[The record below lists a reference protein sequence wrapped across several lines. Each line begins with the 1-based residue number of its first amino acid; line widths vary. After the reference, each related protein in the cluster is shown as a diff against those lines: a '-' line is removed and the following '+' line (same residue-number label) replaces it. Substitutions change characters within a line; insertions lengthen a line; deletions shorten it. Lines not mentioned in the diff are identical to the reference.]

1 MLRAKNSICVAAA
14 PLLALVLAACDQPS
28 ALRATGWSDPAL
40 MHKINAAYAARDT
53 CLERHVVPADAN
65 NSSAQAIAAAAAL
78 SCQSQTN
85 ALIAVSNPYG
95 DPRVTASI
103 VRDSDFRALR
113 FVLKA
118 RGQ

>member
-1 MLRAKNSICVAAA
+1 VRVALLLL
-14 PLLALVLAACDQPS
+14 PLLLAACEEAS
-28 ALRATGWSDPAL
+28 AWKAGGWSDPSL
-40 MHKINAAYAARDT
+40 MHKINRAYEARDT
-53 CLERHVVPADAN
+53 CLSKHVVPADAN

-78 SCQSQTN
+78 SCQSETN

-103 VRDSDFRALR
+103 MRDSDFRALR
-113 FVLKA
+113 FVLQA